1 MRWLFIACLLL
12 GCSKNEEPAVVAEAK
27 TSHPAM
33 PNQFEVGSTIN
44 GRYLVTKKL
53 GEVGDY
59 NVFAVER
66 LKDKTLTMVA
76 PKTPA
81 HSLQLR
87 DAVTK
92 EMNDKVLPWL
102 ELDVT
107 PDKRSYYVV
116 GELTEAQVRDIL
128 GGAHVIGKR

>member
-1 MRWLFIACLLL
+1 MRWLLIACLVL
-12 GCSKNEEPAVVAEAK
+12 GCSKREEAKPVTEAK

-44 GRYLVTKKL
+44 GRYLVTKKI

-66 LKDKTLTMVA
+66 VKDKSLTMVA

-81 HSLQLR
+81 HSIQLR
-87 DAVTK
+87 DAVMK

-102 ELDVT
+102 DLDVT
-107 PDKRSYYVV
+107 PDNRSYYVV
-116 GELTEAQVRDIL
+116 GELTEAQLRDIL
-128 GGAHVIGKR
+128 SGAHVIGNR